1 MMITHFLTAS
11 CAPLYLN
18 KSIYNMSTLK
28 TTTRNKYIRLL
39 DIEAALKESD
49 PFTVLS
55 FQILKK
61 KSDPVLSVVLR
72 GGVERVVPSE
82 PDDAASEPS
91 ERQRTGAHSL
101 QQPHPANAERGG
113 SHTHS
118 GHHR

>member
-1 MMITHFLTAS
+1 
-11 CAPLYLN
+11 
-18 KSIYNMSTLK
+18 MSTLK

-39 DIEAALKESD
+39 DIEAALKRVRSIHCALI
-49 PFTVLS
+49 PNLK
-55 FQILKK
+55 KK